1 MFQNNEEFMSRWCVI
16 LNKYSLDLIILI
28 IDITHKKI
36 QDLKVATDREMV
48 SCRDTGGEFDQQLSK
63 EEIDLKQFNAILKK
77 QNRL

>member
-48 SCRDTGGEFDQQLSK
+48 SCRDTEGEFDQQLSK